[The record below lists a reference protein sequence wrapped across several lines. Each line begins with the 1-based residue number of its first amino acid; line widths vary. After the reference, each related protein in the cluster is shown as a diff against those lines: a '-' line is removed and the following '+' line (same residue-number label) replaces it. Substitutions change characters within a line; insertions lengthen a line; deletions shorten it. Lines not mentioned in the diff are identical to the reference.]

1 MKKMTDSKFNR
12 LLSVFLFFSFSM
24 LSFSGFGQA
33 RFIENKGQW
42 PDQVEYK
49 LAVANA
55 YVYFEKDRLTWNFIN
70 PELLGE
76 HDHSEVHHPSGFNG
90 HAYQVEFVGA
100 NPEVSVNGA
109 LEFDDRINYLRGN
122 DPSKWAS
129 GVRPFREATYQ
140 DIYTGIDIHYFQ
152 NGRHLKYD
160 VLVDAGVDPSQ
171 FKMRY
176 SGVDRIR
183 LNDGNLIIKNT
194 FNTVTES
201 IPESFQIIE
210 GKKTLVKCEYVLRG
224 EEVSFNFPNGYDEAH
239 DLVIDPYVVFSS
251 YTGSTADNFGF
262 TAANNANAELYGGGI
277 VFDAG
282 YPFVTGSYSSTF
294 EGGGTDI
301 GISRFNADGTN
312 LLYSTY
318 IGGNGVDAPHSM
330 IINSLGQ
337 LVVLGSTAS
346 DNFPMLGTSYDDSF
360 NGGSNLPVPGS
371 GMTYANGSDI
381 IVFVVNEDGS
391 ALAGSTYL
399 GGTGNDGLN
408 MNASLAFN
416 YGDEFRGEVVVDDLD
431 NIYIASNTLSSDMP
445 FVGGIDNSLGGV
457 QDGFVAKFNSDLSGL
472 TWSTYVGG
480 SNADALYS
488 LKLAMNGTIYIS
500 GGTVSSDLNV
510 PATGLFP
517 NFNGGQSDGYL
528 LGLSNDGSTLL
539 AGTYLGTSEYD
550 QSYFIEVDDD
560 QDVYVVGQSIGS
572 YPVSASYSET
582 GSHQFI
588 QKMDPDLTTSIY
600 STVFGSNSNTINIS
614 PTAFL
619 VDTCERVYVG
629 GWGGTT
635 NGIGNTNNM
644 TTTANAEQLTTDG
657 SDFYFI
663 VLKEDAA
670 GVEYATYFGGDGL
683 AEHVDG
689 GTSRFDKTG
698 VIYEA
703 VCAGCGS
710 SDDFPTQQG
719 VWSEVNG
726 SGNCNLGVIKLN
738 MDVSGIDVEINSGA
752 NQQGCA
758 PFTVQ
763 FDSDTVNTINF
774 MWDFGDGTT
783 STEADPSHTYDTA
796 GVYQVVLTG
805 ENFGLCGA
813 ESFTDTAFATITVNE
828 SLVVANAGP
837 DTISCS
843 GASVVLGDPAITDV
857 TYSWS
862 PPDGLNLTG
871 VAQPEAS
878 PAVSTT
884 YILNTTDINGCEDA
898 DTVIVD
904 VFAIAATGDT
914 ALCAGQQAQL
924 FVDGGTSW
932 TWSPSGSLSDPL
944 SQNPVSTPASTT
956 TYTVLSDNGAGCSA
970 VDQVTVTV
978 NPLPIANAGTDVEV
992 CEGEEVQLSAGG
1004 GTTYSW
1010 SPSAGLNDSG
1020 ISDPLA
1026 SPTSDTEYEVLVTD
1040 ANGCEDVD
1048 TVLVTTIPP
1057 PIVIASQDT
1066 SICKG
1071 DSVQLGVSGALTY
1084 NWLPLTGLVDPN
1096 DQPLAAPISTITY
1109 YVEGEDANGCKNS
1122 DSVLV
1127 DVFTITAG
1135 PDTTLC
1141 IGDSAQV
1148 FVSGGDTFNWSPADG
1163 VSDPTSPSPF
1173 VYAGVSNEYSVV
1185 VINDRGCEDN
1195 ASVALTPLSN
1205 PEPNF
1210 ETSAVPS
1217 CEGVE
1222 MTFTNLSENA
1232 DSYYWSFGDGT
1243 DGITPNAVHYYPAGN
1258 GPIIYLVAYNN
1269 DGLCNDTLHLDLRGE
1284 QFGQDTISV
1293 RFGNVITPNFDGLN
1307 DCFKPHFSGAYSNC
1321 YELVVYNRWG
1331 NLQFESVAGQEHC
1344 WDGRNKA
1351 GVKVTKGTYYYIVRI
1366 NEYEKTGW
1374 VEVVANE

>member
-1 MKKMTDSKFNR
+1 MKKLTDSKFNR
-12 LLSVFLFFSFSM
+12 LLSVFLFLVFSFIG
-24 LSFSGFGQA
+24 FEGFGQA
-33 RFIENKGQW
+33 RFVENKGQW
-42 PDQVEYK
+42 PDQIEYQLK
-49 LAVANA
+49 VANA
-55 YVYFEKDRLTWNFIN
+55 DVFFEKDRLTWNFIN
-70 PELLGE
+70 PELLGT
-76 HDHSEVHHPSGFNG
+76 HDHSDVHHPSEFDG

-100 NPEVSVNGA
+100 NPDVVVNG
-109 LEFDDRINYLRGN
+109 ERKYDDHINYLKGN

-129 GVRPFREATYQ
+129 GVKPYRQTTYE
-140 DIYTGIDIHYFQ
+140 DIYYGIDIHYYQ
-152 NGRHLKYD
+152 KEKHLKYD
-160 VLVDAGVDPSQ
+160 ILVDAGVDPSQ

-176 SGVDRIR
+176 SGTDDIR
-183 LNDGNLIIKNT
+183 LKDGKLIIINT

-201 IPESFQIIE
+201 IPETYQVID
-210 GKKTLVKCEYVLRG
+210 GKRRNVKCEFVLQG
-224 EEVSFNFPNGYDEAH
+224 EEVSFNFPDGYDESEQ
-239 DLVIDPYVVFSS
+239 LIIDPYVVFSS

-262 TAANNANAELYGGGI
+262 TAANNINAELYGGGI

-301 GISRFNADGTN
+301 GISRFSADGTN

-318 IGGNGVDAPHSM
+318 IGGNGVEAPHSM

-346 DNFPMLGTSYDDSF
+346 DNFPMLGNSYDDDF
-360 NGGSNLPVPGS
+360 NGGSNQTVPGS
-371 GMTYANGSDI
+371 GMTYTNGADI
-381 IVFVVNEDGS
+381 IVFVFNEDGS

-399 GGTGNDGLN
+399 GGTSNDGLN
-408 MNASLAFN
+408 MNVSLAFN
-416 YGDEFRGEVVVDDLD
+416 YGDEFRGEVIVDGQD
-431 NIYIASNTLSSDMP
+431 NVYIASNTLSTDMP
-445 FVGGIDNSLGGV
+445 IVGGIDNSLGGE
-457 QDGFVAKFNSDLSGL
+457 QDGFVAKFNSDLSSL
-472 TWSTYVGG
+472 TWSTYIGG
-480 SNADALYS
+480 SNADASYS
-488 LKLAMNGTIYIS
+488 LKLAQNGTVYIS

-517 NFNGGQSDGYL
+517 TFNGGQSDGYL

-572 YPVSASYSET
+572 YPVSAIYSET

-588 QKMDPDLTTSIY
+588 QKMNPELTTSIY

-629 GWGGTT
+629 GWGGST
-635 NGIGNTNNM
+635 NQIGNTNDM
-644 TTTANAEQLTTDG
+644 TTTPAAFQETTDG

-663 VLKEDAA
+663 VLKEDAS
-670 GVEYATYFGGDGL
+670 GVEYATYFGGDGI

-689 GTSRFDKTG
+689 GTSRFDKNG

-726 SGNCNLGVIKLN
+726 STNCNLGVIKLN
-738 MDVSGIDVEINSGA
+738 MDVSGIEVEINSGA
-752 NQQGCA
+752 NQEGCT

-783 STEADPSHTYDTA
+783 STEADPEHTYAIA

-828 SLVVANAGP
+828 SLIIANAGP
-837 DTISCS
+837 DTTSCS
-843 GASVVLGDPAITDV
+843 GASVVLGDPAVPDV
-857 TYSWS
+857 TYTWS
-862 PPDGLNLTG
+862 PSDGLNLTG
-871 VAQPEAS
+871 VAQPQAS
-878 PAVSTT
+878 PTDPTT
-884 YILNTTDINGCEDA
+884 YILNTIDINGCEDA
-898 DTVIVD
+898 DTVVVD
-904 VFAIAATGDT
+904 VFAIAALGDT
-914 ALCAGQQAQL
+914 ALCAGEEAQL
-924 FVDGGTSW
+924 FVNGGSSW
-932 TWSPSGSLSDPL
+932 AWSPSGSLSDPL
-944 SQNPVSTPASTT
+944 SQNPVSTATSTT
-956 TYTVLSDNGAGCSA
+956 TYTVQSDNGAGCSA

-978 NPLPIANAGTDVEV
+978 NPLPIANAGTDVSV

-1010 SPSAGLNDSG
+1010 SPASGLNDPEV
-1020 ISDPLA
+1020 SDPLA
-1026 SPTSDTEYEVLVTD
+1026 SPIIDTEYSVLVTD
-1040 ANGCEDVD
+1040 INGCQD
-1048 TVLVTTIPP
+1048 TDAVLVETIPP
-1057 PIVIASQDT
+1057 PLVIASPDE
-1066 SICKG
+1066 SICVG
-1071 DSVQLGVSGALTY
+1071 DIVQLGVTGALTY
-1084 NWLPLTGLVDPN
+1084 DWFPLTGLVDPN
-1096 DQPLAAPISTITY
+1096 DQPLASPINSITY
-1109 YVEGEDANGCKNS
+1109 YVVGEDANGCTNT

-1127 DVFTITAG
+1127 EVFRITAG

-1148 FVSGGDTFNWSPADG
+1148 FVSGGETYSWSPVDG
-1163 VSDPTSPSPF
+1163 VSDPTSQSPF
-1173 VYAGVSNEYSVV
+1173 VYSGESTEFTVA
-1185 VINDRGCEDN
+1185 VISDLGCEDN
-1195 ASVALTPLSN
+1195 ATVTLTPLSN
-1205 PEPNF
+1205 PEPDF
-1210 ETSAVPS
+1210 ETSALPS
-1217 CEGVE
+1217 CDGVE
-1222 MTFTNLSENA
+1222 MTFTNLSQNA
-1232 DSYYWSFGDGT
+1232 DSFYWDFGDGSVEST
-1243 DGITPNAVHYYPAGN
+1243 TNPVHYFPVGN
-1258 GPIIYLVAYNN
+1258 GPVVYLVAYNN
-1269 DGLCNDTLHLDLRGE
+1269 DGLCNDTLHLDLSAE
-1284 QFGQDTISV
+1284 QFGQDTLSV
-1293 RFGNVITPNFDGLN
+1293 RFGNVITPNYDGLN
-1307 DCFKPHFSGAYSNC
+1307 DCFKPHFSGVYSDC

-1331 NLQFESVAGQEHC
+1331 VLQFESVAGQEHC

-1351 GVKVTKGTYYYIVRI
+1351 GVRVTKGTYYFIARI
-1366 NEYEKTGW
+1366 NDFEKAGW
-1374 VEVVANE
+1374 VEVVVN